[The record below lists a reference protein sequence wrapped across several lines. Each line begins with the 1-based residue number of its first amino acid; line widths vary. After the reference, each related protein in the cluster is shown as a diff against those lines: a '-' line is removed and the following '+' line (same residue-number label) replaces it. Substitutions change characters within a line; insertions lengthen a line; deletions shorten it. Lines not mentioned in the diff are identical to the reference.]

1 MEQKKMKKLIIHMV
15 SGDEYH
21 IEESEDSNRLH
32 HQGIKGLN
40 ECITSGDY
48 VYANITNRSGYD
60 ITYVSRFAINKLEE
74 VTLRIDKISSTDLLE
89 ED

>member
-1 MEQKKMKKLIIHMV
+1 MKKLIIHMN

-21 IEESEDSNRLH
+21 IKENENFNRMH
-32 HQGIKGLN
+32 HQGINGLN

-48 VYANITNRSGYD
+48 VYANISNRSGYD
-60 ITYVSRFAINKLEE
+60 ITYVSRFAVNELEE

-89 ED
+89 VD

>member
-1 MEQKKMKKLIIHMV
+1 MKKLVIHMN

-21 IEESEDSNRLH
+21 IKENENFNRMH
-32 HQGIKGLN
+32 NQGVKGLN

-74 VTLRIDKISSTDLLE
+74 VTLRIDKISSADLLE